1 MNENMDEKQI
11 PYIAYEIAQVK
22 FERTE
27 KRLITALVLAII
39 LIAVSN
45 FLWLYAWMQY
55 DYALEDFETEY
66 NVELDSGES
75 GIANYIGEKGR
86 IYNGKD

>member
-1 MNENMDEKQI
+1 MNGDMEEKQI

-45 FLWLYAWMQY
+45 FAWLYAWMQY
-55 DYALEDFETEY
+55 DYDTEAFDEY
-66 NVELDSGES
+66 TVDLDSMSS
-75 GIANYIGEKGR
+75 GNANYIGEKGN
-86 IYNGKD
+86 IYNGES